1 MKWWLCWPDPFAG
14 QRLYRRRHSMPPF
27 EMAVALG
34 NRHFKRQE
42 WYSFEKKSF
51 EHLFF
56 EKS

>member
-1 MKWWLCWPDPFAG
+1 
-14 QRLYRRRHSMPPF
+14 MPPF

-34 NRHFKRQE
+34 NRHFKRRE